1 MELRTRLESEHRNDM
16 LETRLATDR
25 IGREIAGMLQKAR
38 DSANS
43 IRAESQLEVGI
54 ERGRLRDGMGRSRI
68 RFHELK
74 NGIDVEASN
83 AQAALVKLR
92 NDIFYSL
99 IGFFFTSAAAFLGYL
114 RYCN

>member
-1 MELRTRLESEHRNDM
+1 MALRTALESQSRNDL
-16 LETRLATDR
+16 LEERLATDR
-25 IGREIAGMLQKAR
+25 IGREIAAMLQKSR
-38 DSANS
+38 DTAGGM
-43 IRAESQLEVGI
+43 RAESSLEVGI
-54 ERGRLRDGMGRSRI
+54 ERGRLRDGLGKARI

-83 AQAALVKLR
+83 AQASLVKLR
-92 NDIFYSL
+92 NDIFFSL